1 MFDKIVEIVSAL
13 GYFGVFLLML
23 LENIFPP
30 IPSELIMPLAGFVA
44 ARGDLNF
51 IGVILVGTAGS
62 VVGALPWY
70 YAGAKLGQER
80 MKRLAK
86 RWGHW
91 LTLSPEDVDK
101 ASGWFDRHGKGAVF
115 FGRLIPAVRTLIS
128 VPAGIAGMPMTLF
141 LIYSTLGS
149 LIWTALLALA
159 GYLLESQYEKVSQY
173 MDPIS
178 TGVVVLMVL
187 YYLYRLVRQRL
198 SKGSQEEKARR
209 HHIR

>member
-1 MFDKIVEIVSAL
+1 MFDKIVEIVSAF
-13 GYFGVFLLML
+13 GYIGVFLLML

-51 IGVILVGTAGS
+51 IAVILVGTAGS

-70 YAGAKLGQER
+70 YAGAKLGQAR
-80 MKRLAK
+80 MKRFAE

-101 ASGWFDRHGKGAVF
+101 ASEWFDRHGKGAGF

-128 VPAGIAGMPMTLF
+128 VPAGIAGMSMTKF

-159 GYLLESQYEKVSQY
+159 GYLLESQYEKVSEY
-173 MDPIS
+173 MNPIS

-187 YYLYRLVRQRL
+187 YYLYRLIRQRFG
-198 SKGSQEEKARR
+198 KKE
-209 HHIR
+209 H

>member
-1 MFDKIVEIVSAL
+1 MFDKIVEVVSAF
-13 GYFGVFLLML
+13 GYLGVFLLML

-101 ASGWFDRHGKGAVF
+101 ASNWFDRHGKGAVF

-128 VPAGIAGMPMTLF
+128 VPAGIAGMSMTKF

-159 GYLLESQYEKVSQY
+159 GFVLESQYEKVSQY
-173 MDPIS
+173 LDPVS

-187 YYLYRLVRQRL
+187 YYLYRLIRQRFAG
-198 SKGSQEEKARR
+198 KQ
-209 HHIR
+209 H

>member
-1 MFDKIVEIVSAL
+1 MFDKIVEIVSAF
-13 GYFGVFLLML
+13 GYIGVFLLML

-51 IGVILVGTAGS
+51 IVVILVGTAGS

-101 ASGWFDRHGKGAVF
+101 ASDWFDRHGKAAVF

-128 VPAGIAGMPMTLF
+128 VPAGIAGMSMTKF

-159 GYLLESQYEKVSQY
+159 GYLLESQYEKVSEY
-173 MDPIS
+173 LNPVS
-178 TGVVVLMVL
+178 TVIVVLMVL
-187 YYLYRLVRQRL
+187 YYLYRLIRQRFAG
-198 SKGSQEEKARR
+198 KK
-209 HHIR
+209 H

>member
-1 MFDKIVEIVSAL
+1 MFDKIVEIVSAF
-13 GYFGVFLLML
+13 GYIGVFLLML

-51 IGVILVGTAGS
+51 IVVILVGTAGS

-101 ASGWFDRHGKGAVF
+101 ASDWFDRHGKAAVF

-128 VPAGIAGMPMTLF
+128 VPAGIAGMSMTKF

-159 GYLLESQYEKVSQY
+159 GYLLESQYEKVSEY
-173 MDPIS
+173 LNPVS
-178 TGVVVLMVL
+178 TVIVVLMVL
-187 YYLYRLVRQRL
+187 YYLYRLIRQRFA
-198 SKGSQEEKARR
+198 SKK
-209 HHIR
+209 H